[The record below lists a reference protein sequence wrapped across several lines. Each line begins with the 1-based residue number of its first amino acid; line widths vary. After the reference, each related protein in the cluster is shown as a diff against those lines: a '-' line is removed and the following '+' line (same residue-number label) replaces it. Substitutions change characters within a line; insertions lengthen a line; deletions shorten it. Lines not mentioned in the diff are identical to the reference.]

1 MSNKSKIDPI
11 ITVKQ
16 LCKSYPLYTK
26 KQDHLLELFD
36 PFRKQR
42 HTLFHALNS
51 ISFSIYK
58 NESIG
63 IMGINGSGKSTLLKL
78 LTGVLTPS
86 SGEISVKGKVSA
98 LLELGAGFH
107 PERTGLENIYFQ
119 GALHG
124 QTKQE
129 IDSYLAEI
137 IQFADIGEYI
147 HQPVKL
153 YSSGM
158 FIRLAF
164 ATAIQGNPD
173 ILIIDEALAV
183 GDVCFQRLCFQRI
196 EELKQQGV
204 TFIFVSHS
212 SDQIV
217 AHCSRALLLGN
228 GQLIMDGEPRN
239 VVNRY
244 MDILFN
250 RNDKLSNT
258 IKANVTLPESIS
270 TVTEKPTELTTNY
283 DLKDKE
289 KLNDPYSLHPWYNPY
304 EYRWGDGRATISDI
318 HITSSGNI
326 NNVQPGDYLSI
337 QLKTVFHTSIIR
349 PIFGCTIKTHDGIIV
364 YGSNTELTG
373 SEILY
378 DHVSA
383 GSITF
388 VTFTMHCNLAP
399 GDYFFSFGVAVMEKD
414 TVPLDRR
421 YDSLLLTVH
430 GPANFFGLS
439 NLNMII
445 RNSGIKHV

>member
-1 MSNKSKIDPI
+1 MSDKNNIEPL
-11 ITVKQ
+11 ITVEK
-16 LCKSYPLYTK
+16 LCKSYPLYNN
-26 KQDHLLELFD
+26 KQDHLIELFD
-36 PFRKQR
+36 PFRRQR

-58 NESIG
+58 NECIG

-86 SGEISVKGKVSA
+86 SGKVTVKGKISA

-107 PERTGLENIYFQ
+107 PERTGLENVYFQ

-124 QTKQE
+124 QTKEE
-129 IDSYLAEI
+129 IDSYLPKI

-164 ATAIQGNPD
+164 ATAIQGKPD
-173 ILIIDEALAV
+173 ILIVDEALAV
-183 GDVCFQRLCFQRI
+183 GDVRFQRLCFQHI

-217 AHCSRALLLGN
+217 AHCNRALLLGN
-228 GQLIMDGEPRN
+228 GQLILDGDPRT
-239 VVNRY
+239 VVNCY

-250 RNDKLSNT
+250 RND
-258 IKANVTLPESIS
+258 P
-270 TVTEKPTELTTNY
+270 LTTNVTPPKHS
-283 DLKDKE
+283 LKNVTKNPPESATNYSLKNKE
-289 KLNDPYSLHPWYNPY
+289 QNNDRYSLHPWYNSY
-304 EYRWGDGRATISDI
+304 EYRWGDGRASIFDI

-326 NNVQPGDYLSI
+326 NNVRPGDHLSI
-337 QLKTVFHTSIIR
+337 HLKTLFHVSIIR
-349 PIFGCTIKTHDGIIV
+349 PIFGCTIKTYDGIIV

-378 DHVSA
+378 DYVPAGTTTSVSF
-383 GSITF
+383 S
-388 VTFTMHCNLAP
+388 MYCNLAP

-414 TVPLDRR
+414 AIPLDRR

-439 NLNMII
+439 NLHMTISNTEI
-445 RNSGIKHV
+445 SYV